1 MEQNIYKKRKY
12 ISFPKITICY
22 IFIFLASIFWC
33 ISYYLIATINP
44 IKINQV
50 DNINQDDIMN
60 RISFEL
66 HSIAISQI
74 FFIILYYV
82 NLYLSN
88 SESKKNRLLENEE
101 IISTDNTKVPN
112 LLIQNKESHFPLIN
126 YKTTL
131 FIFILSFFHIIY
143 IYILIVMRIKDYG
156 IIDKI
161 FLVGIFNFIIGTLI
175 EKIYYKKILGL
186 HRIIPFAYFSTM
198 IPVYIFTIENKE
210 ENKNKYLYFG
220 KYKINKFVEYIFM
233 IIGIFLMVIKNNF
246 YNHFMVIKC
255 INPFFITFLNGF
267 FSLILTIIIFYFLG
281 YNFDFSLLKGK
292 IIIYIFYIIVL
303 FLYFLFL
310 TLSNYYISPTSCG
323 LIFLFNNLFISLIEK
338 SDISLFG
345 IKTLE
350 SIWIIP
356 LFLPT
361 IFMSILYCEFI
372 VFHFWS
378 LDHQTKLVIEERG
391 KIEDKNTNQSNSSI
405 NYSFDDILHEN

>member
-1 MEQNIYKKRKY
+1 MEQNIYQKRKY

-33 ISYYLIATINP
+33 ISYSLIAIINP
-44 IKINQV
+44 IKINPL
-50 DNINQDDIMN
+50 DNSQDDIMN

-88 SESKKNRLLENEE
+88 SESKLKYTFLENEE
-101 IISTDNTKVPN
+101 IISTDNTKIPD
-112 LLIQNKESHFPLIN
+112 LLIRNKKCHFPLIN
-126 YKTTL
+126 FKTTL
-131 FIFILSFFHIIY
+131 LIFILSFFHIIY

-161 FLVGIFNFIIGTLI
+161 FLVGIFNFVIGTLI
-175 EKIYYKKILGL
+175 EKIYYKKTLGL
-186 HRIIPFAYFSTM
+186 HRIIPFIYFSIM

-220 KYKINKFVEYIFM
+220 KYKINKYVEYILM
-233 IIGIFLMVIKNNF
+233 LIGIFLMVIKNHF
-246 YNHFMVIKC
+246 YNHFMIIKC
-255 INPFFITFLNGF
+255 INPFFITFFNGL
-267 FSLILTIIIFYFLG
+267 FSLILTIIIFYLLE

-323 LIFLFNNLFISLIEK
+323 LIFLFNNLFVSLIEK
-338 SDISLFG
+338 SNISLFG
-345 IKTLE
+345 IITLE

-361 IFMSILYCEFI
+361 IFMSILYCKFI

-378 LDHQTKLVIEERG
+378 LDQQTKFVIEERG
-391 KIEDKNTNQSNSSI
+391 KIEDINTNKSVSSI
-405 NYSFDDILHEN
+405 TYSIDDILEEK

>member
-1 MEQNIYKKRKY
+1 MEQNIYQKRKY

-255 INPFFITFLNGF
+255 INPFFITFFNGF
-267 FSLILTIIIFYFLG
+267 FSLILTIIIFSFLG

-405 NYSFDDILHEN
+405 NYSLDDILHEN